1 MAWNEPGGDKDRDP
15 WRSGDNDK
23 GPPDLDEIVRNLQNK
38 FGTTVAAAAAGEAAA
53 SCHAASPAS
62 ASISC

>member
-38 FGTTVAAAAAGEAAA
+38 FGGLFGKAAA